1 MAADDGMAHARN
13 RSGDDDVLRRLRT
26 GTAEEHEDVERTLD
40 LLDPD
45 LARNRL
51 AAVLDRMHGFWLAS
65 EAGLD
70 AWAGTHPADAAA
82 LDWPRRRRAAMFAE
96 DLRAL
101 DAAPSSGGPTL
112 PPLAGTDEA
121 LGRLYVLE
129 GSTLGGTFIDRHLAS
144 LPHLADVRVRAFS
157 PYGGET
163 GAMWAAFRR
172 VTRERVAA
180 GGSPDTMVD
189 SARATFRA
197 LAAWC
202 RPVAAVPA

>member
-1 MAADDGMAHARN
+1 MHTRGQQ
-13 RSGDDDVLRRLRT
+13 DVLLRLRT
-26 GTAEEHEDVERTLD
+26 GTADEHEDVERTLD
-40 LLDPD
+40 LLDPALGRD
-45 LARNRL
+45 RL
-51 AAVLDRMHGFWLAS
+51 AEVLRRMHGFWRAA

-70 AWAGTHPADAAA
+70 GWAAARPAEADA
-82 LDWPRRRRAAMFAE
+82 LRWPRRRRAALFAG
-96 DLRAL
+96 DLRTLGAKP
-101 DAAPSSGGPTL
+101 AMTAPSL
-112 PPLAGTDEA
+112 PPVAGTDRA

-144 LPHLADVRVRAFS
+144 LPHLADVRIRAFS

-180 GGSPDTMVD
+180 GGDADAMVD
-189 SARATFRA
+189 EARHTFRA

-202 RPVAAVPA
+202 RPVTA

>member
-1 MAADDGMAHARN
+1 MAADGVAQAGH
-13 RSGDDDVLRRLRT
+13 RSGGEDVLRRLRT

-45 LARNRL
+45 LARDRL
-51 AAVLDRMHGFWLAS
+51 AAVLERMHGFWLAA

-70 AWAGTHPADAAA
+70 AWAGAHPGDAAA
-82 LDWPRRRRAAMFAE
+82 VDWPRRRRAALFAG
-96 DLRAL
+96 DLRSL
-101 DAAPSSGGPTL
+101 DAAPAAAGPSL

-144 LPHLADVRVRAFS
+144 LPHLAGVRVRAFS

-180 GGSPDTMVD
+180 GGSPGTMVD

-197 LAAWC
+197 LATWC
-202 RPVAAVPA
+202 RPVAPVPA

>member
-1 MAADDGMAHARN
+1 MAHAGN

-45 LARNRL
+45 LARTRL
-51 AAVLDRMHGFWLAS
+51 AAVLDRMHGFWLAA

-70 AWAGTHPADAAA
+70 AWAGTHQADAAA
-82 LDWPRRRRAAMFAE
+82 VDWPRRRRATMFAE
-96 DLRAL
+96 DLRTL
-101 DAAPSSGGPTL
+101 DATPSTGGPTL
-112 PPLAGTDEA
+112 PPLTGTDQA

-157 PYGGET
+157 PYGSET

-172 VTRERVAA
+172 VTRERVTA
-180 GGSPDTMVD
+180 GGSPDAMVD

-197 LAAWC
+197 LATWC
-202 RPVAAVPA
+202 RPVAPVPA